1 MQAKVICTQSTATKV
16 VAGLTVLSI
25 TAQAIRFTM
34 MYFSATPLKHT
45 VGVYGIVL
53 LVVVPVIVLIINITV
68 VREIRRAAEN
78 AAANLGLLHH
88 QQSASHNSAVPTVML
103 LSTSFIYVLLNA
115 PHCVLSVLHFWM
127 TDVVTYQ
134 TYVVAWALM
143 QPIYAYNFLVYLIA
157 GHGFR
162 YELSQLFLCCCKMQL
177 LSSGRAAAASDDDV
191 DVQRHVD
198 AVTSV

>member
-25 TAQAIRFTM
+25 IAQAIRFTM

-53 LVVVPVIVLIINITV
+53 LVVLHVSVLIINVIV
-68 VREIRRAAEN
+68 VLEIRRAAKN

-115 PHCVLSVLHFWM
+115 PHCVLSVLYFWM
-127 TDVVTYQ
+127 ADVVTYQ
-134 TYVVAWALM
+134 TYVIAWALM
-143 QPIYAYNFLVYLIA
+143 QPIYAYNFLVYIIT
-157 GHGFR
+157 GQRFR
-162 YELSQLFLCCCKMQL
+162 YELNQLFRCCCKMQL
-177 LSSGRAAAASDDDV
+177 FSSGRAAAVSEDDV
-191 DVQRHVD
+191 DVQRPTT